1 MTYERTKENGVG
13 SVEVQARELG
23 ASVAN
28 LMVRTLEQSS
38 TLVEHVLLDGGRV
51 ADEARRLG
59 LSVLYGLQ
67 EELVIRGKDV
77 RAARQQ

>member
-1 MTYERTKENGVG
+1 MRYEAAKDEAIG
-13 SVEVQARELG
+13 SVEDQARELG

-28 LMVRTLEQSS
+28 LMVRTLEKSS
-38 TLVEHVLLDGGRV
+38 TLVEHVLVDSSRV
-51 ADEARRLG
+51 AEEARRLG

-77 RAARQQ
+77 RAAGQK